1 MRPRSRR
8 SRTAGARPPVS
19 SLAGLGS
26 LPVSGALRSQGRS
39 KSSRISDNPGRTP
52 TLTIT
57 FNTMTRDKSESVT
70 LDTASGFI
78 DRELSRDPGVTR
90 SRPGTDVPAARRLG
104 LGTGG
109 PARPARPSSDS
120 ESRGPGRIP
129 PLRFRGN
136 HREAKLPSRTS
147 TAQPRRP
154 GASSLP

>member
-1 MRPRSRR
+1 MPVAVAQKDRAAKNMVASSSEAPACHAADSGRFRPDVRPGSRR

-70 LDTASGFI
+70 LDTASGLI
-78 DRELSRDPGVTR
+78 ERDPAVTR
-90 SRPGTDVPAARRLG
+90 SRPGTDVPAPRPLSAAGRRG
-104 LGTGG
+104 AGG
-109 PARPARPSSDS
+109 PASQA
-120 ESRGPGRIP
+120 
-129 PLRFRGN
+129 F
-136 HREAKLPSRTS
+136 
-147 TAQPRRP
+147 Q
-154 GASSLP
+154 